1 VQREEIMRGVLAA
14 VVVLAATLTLRA
26 DPVTDE
32 FNPVA
37 ASRAPLA
44 HLRAPNRDPDDQG
57 SVSQEFKAR
66 WATTKAFT
74 LEVADA
80 MPEADYGFKP
90 TPGEMTFGALM
101 WHIAIA
107 NEFRFSQVA
116 GVAFQPPAG
125 PLPSDKPTILKGL
138 AASFDH
144 CAAIAD
150 KLTSAQLDAS
160 YPVDWVGM
168 PTATGRQILLAMFTH
183 TAHHRGQ
190 AEVYL
195 RLKGIVPPKYRY

>member
-1 VQREEIMRGVLAA
+1 MRGGLVA
-14 VVVLAATLTLRA
+14 VGVMAATLTLRA
-26 DPVTDE
+26 DPVME
-32 FNPVA
+32 
-37 ASRAPLA
+37 
-44 HLRAPNRDPDDQG
+44 
-57 SVSQEFKAR
+57 EFKSR

-80 MPEADYGFKP
+80 MPDADYGFKP
-90 TPGEMTFGALM
+90 TPG
-101 WHIAIA
+101 
-107 NEFRFSQVA
+107 
-116 GVAFQPPAG
+116 G
-125 PLPSDKPTILKGL
+125 PLPSDKPTVLKGL
-138 AASFDH
+138 ASSFDH

-150 KLTSAQLDAS
+150 KLTPAQLDAS

-168 PTATGRQILLAMFTH
+168 PAATGRQILSAMFTH

>member
-1 VQREEIMRGVLAA
+1 MRGMLVA
-14 VVVLAATLTLRA
+14 VGVLAATLTLRA
-26 DPVTDE
+26 DAAMDE
-32 FNPVA
+32 F
-37 ASRAPLA
+37 L
-44 HLRAPNRDPDDQG
+44 
-57 SVSQEFKAR
+57 AR
-66 WATTKAFT
+66 WATTRAFT

-90 TPGEMTFGALM
+90 TPGEMGFGALM

-116 GVAFQPPAG
+116 GVAFTPPAG
-125 PLPSDKPTILKGL
+125 PLPADKATILKGV
-138 AASFDH
+138 AASFDR
-144 CAAIAD
+144 CAALAE
-150 KLTSAQLDAS
+150 KFTPAQLDAS
-160 YPVDWVGM
+160 YQVDWVGM
-168 PTATGRQILLAMFTH
+168 PTATGRQIMSAMFTH

>member
-1 VQREEIMRGVLAA
+1 VQREEIMRGGLVA
-14 VVVLAATLTLRA
+14 VGVMAATLTLRA
-26 DPVTDE
+26 DPVME
-32 FNPVA
+32 
-37 ASRAPLA
+37 
-44 HLRAPNRDPDDQG
+44 
-57 SVSQEFKAR
+57 EFKSR

-80 MPEADYGFKP
+80 MPDADYGFKP
-90 TPGEMTFGALM
+90 TPGEMAFGALM

-107 NEFRFSQVA
+107 NEFRFSQIA

-125 PLPSDKPTILKGL
+125 PLPSDKPTVLKGL
-138 AASFDH
+138 ASSFDH

-150 KLTSAQLDAS
+150 KLTPAQLDAS

-168 PTATGRQILLAMFTH
+168 PAATGRQILSAMFTH

-195 RLKGIVPPKYRY
+195 RLNGIVPPKYRY

>member
-1 VQREEIMRGVLAA
+1 MRGVLVA
-14 VVVLAATLTLRA
+14 VGVLAATLTLRA
-26 DPVTDE
+26 DPMMDE
-32 FNPVA
+32 F
-37 ASRAPLA
+37 L
-44 HLRAPNRDPDDQG
+44 
-57 SVSQEFKAR
+57 AR
-66 WATTKAFT
+66 WATTRAFT

-90 TPGEMTFGALM
+90 TPGEMGFGALM

-116 GVAFQPPAG
+116 GVAFTPPAG
-125 PLPSDKPTILKGL
+125 PLPADKATILKGV
-138 AASFDH
+138 AASFDR
-144 CAAIAD
+144 CAALAA
-150 KLTSAQLDAS
+150 KLTPAQLDAS
-160 YPVDWVGM
+160 YQVDWVGM
-168 PTATGRQILLAMFTH
+168 PTATGRQILSAMFTH

>member
-1 VQREEIMRGVLAA
+1 MRGVLAA

-26 DPVTDE
+26 DPVTD
-32 FNPVA
+32 
-37 ASRAPLA
+37 
-44 HLRAPNRDPDDQG
+44 
-57 SVSQEFKAR
+57 EFKAR

-80 MPEADYGFKP
+80 MPEADYGFRP

-125 PLPSDKPTILKGL
+125 ALQAAPVWGFDTESRPT
-138 AASFDH
+138 FE
-144 CAAIAD
+144 
-150 KLTSAQLDAS
+150 
-160 YPVDWVGM
+160 V
-168 PTATGRQILLAMFTH
+168 
-183 TAHHRGQ
+183 GQ
-190 AEVYL
+190 ASEGPHIIQLATLEQAFEIRLELRPVLNQLGEVRRVL
-195 RLKGIVPPKYRY
+195 